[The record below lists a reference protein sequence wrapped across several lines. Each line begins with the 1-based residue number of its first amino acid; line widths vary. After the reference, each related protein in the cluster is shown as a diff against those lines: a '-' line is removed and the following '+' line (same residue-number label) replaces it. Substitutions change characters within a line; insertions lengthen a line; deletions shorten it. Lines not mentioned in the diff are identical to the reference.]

1 MSEPI
6 IRLTYASR
14 ATFKTAEQG
23 VESEV
28 ARILL
33 QSRRNNPKHAIGGV
47 LHVADGHFFQCL
59 EGLRTKVNETFTRI
73 AADPRHQDVQI
84 LSLEPIT
91 ERMFSQW
98 SMKYSATE
106 KNLEALLQRH
116 GFQSFDPFQ
125 FSDEMITEF
134 LQACASNKNPMAN
147 VGENQTVRS
156 NKKPLPWWKRMLGWG
171 QV

>member
-14 ATFKTAEQG
+14 ATFKTAQQG

-59 EGLRTKVNETFTRI
+59 EGKRTRVNDTFSRI
-73 AADPRHQDVQI
+73 ASDPRHQDVQI
-84 LSLEPIT
+84 LSLEPVT
-91 ERMFSQW
+91 ERMFGQW
-98 SMKYSATE
+98 SMKYSAAE
-106 KNLEALLQRH
+106 KNLDALLKRY
-116 GFQSFDPFQ
+116 GFESFDPFRFNQ
-125 FSDEMITEF
+125 DMITEF
-134 LQACASNKNPMAN
+134 LQACASNKDPMAN
-147 VGENQTVRS
+147 VGDNQPVAANDSPR
-156 NKKPLPWWKRMLGWG
+156 PWWKRLLKRG
-171 QV
+171 